1 MMKRILL
8 ALPLV
13 LSCSSRTPGVTE
25 STTGSAEQAIQGGQ
39 VDTGSSF
46 AIALLG
52 GGLCSGTLIA
62 PNLVLTARHCVETA
76 PDESGTNCENGPLA
90 QAQELAVSTEA
101 KLDLSGGPPANL
113 LAVSRILPMPEVT
126 KGCSPDIA
134 LVELAQPIPASVAKP
149 ARPAVEPAFVNRA
162 HFSDHVTAVGFGV
175 DDTGNAGERRIKKN
189 LAVLCVPG
197 DKQYPCDGVEGGAD
211 YEIVVAPGACQGDS
225 GGGLYDQT
233 SFDAKDPVV
242 VATVS
247 RGPVDAQHIC
257 GPGVF
262 VRVDHFK
269 EFIIAK
275 AIEAATNGGYTKP
288 SWAVVDATGDAGAD
302 AATKDASPEPASVE
316 PPTPPTAT
324 PAAATT
330 TTTSGCALQGARHGA
345 ASPLALGA
353 LGVLGVLVLR
363 RRRRGSPD
371 R

>member
-13 LSCSSRTPGVTE
+13 LSCSSRVPPA
-25 STTGSAEQAIQGGQ
+25 AERAPDQIAQAIQGGQ
-39 VDTGSSF
+39 IETGSTF

-76 PDESGTNCENGPLA
+76 PDESGTNCQNGPLA
-90 QAQELAVSTEA
+90 QPAELAVSTA
-101 KLDLSGGPPANL
+101 ATLDLSGNGPPPGL
-113 LAVSRILPMPEVT
+113 VAVSRILPMPEVT

-134 LVELAQPIPASVAKP
+134 LVELAQPIAASVAKP
-149 ARPAVEPAFVNRA
+149 VRPAVEPAFVGRA
-162 HFSDHVTAVGFGV
+162 HFSDHVTAIGFGI
-175 DDTGNAGERRIKKN
+175 DDSGNSGERRIKEN

-197 DKQYPCDGVEGGAD
+197 DTQFPCNGVEQGAD

-225 GGGLYDQT
+225 GGGLYDQA

-247 RGPVDAQHIC
+247 RGPVDAQRIC

-262 VRVDHFK
+262 VRVDRFK
-269 EFIIAK
+269 DFIIAT
-275 AIEAATNGGYTKP
+275 AITAAKDGGYPRP
-288 SWAVVDATGDAGAD
+288 SWAVVDAGPDAGPD
-302 AATKDASPEPASVE
+302 AATRNAAAEE
-316 PPTPPTAT
+316 PTAVAP
-324 PAAATT
+324 PAPTASAPLTTT
-330 TTTSGCALQGARHGA
+330 TTTSGCAMQSRRPPSSSLALASGA
-345 ASPLALGA
+345 ALAVVA
-353 LGVLGVLVLR
+353 LR
-363 RRRRGSPD
+363 RRRR